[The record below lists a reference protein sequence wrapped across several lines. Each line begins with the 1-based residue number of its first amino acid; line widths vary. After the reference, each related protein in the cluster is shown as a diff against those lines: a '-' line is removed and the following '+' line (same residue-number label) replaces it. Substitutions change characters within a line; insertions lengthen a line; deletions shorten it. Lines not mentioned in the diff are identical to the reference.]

1 MSSARTDFKTLL
13 ADGPAVAP
21 RRSLASEAADALRHA
36 VVAGALAGGGLTVIA
51 NAPNPAGM
59 SILRKYFADESVSAG
74 GLFAAAL
81 LPTLVAAAAFRLL

>member
-1 MSSARTDFKTLL
+1 
-13 ADGPAVAP
+13 
-21 RRSLASEAADALRHA
+21 
-36 VVAGALAGGGLTVIA
+36 
-51 NAPNPAGM
+51 M